1 MLVVKGRQNTKQN
14 DLNFASTA
22 KRLIQQCMMV
32 QVQTQRRKDCG
43 SSKRLH
49 KTRQFINLK
58 LLAKDSYS
66 IDTEKK
72 VILAV
77 KRKGT
82 IRRFERSPM
91 HKYR

>member
-22 KRLIQQCMMV
+22 KRLIQQCMMAL
-32 QVQTQRRKDCG
+32 VQTQRRKDCG

-49 KTRQFINLK
+49 KTRQFLNLA
-58 LLAKDSYS
+58 LLAKDNYS
-66 IDTEKK
+66 ID
-72 VILAV
+72 LAV

-91 HKYR
+91 QKYR